1 MKKSLKNVNKD
12 SPSHKT
18 VKFANKYRIETLRL
32 RNWDYGSNGM
42 YFITI
47 CTGNR
52 NRYFGKIENQRVQLS
67 KMGIIA
73 DKIWLEIS
81 NKFSFIELDQYIVM
95 PNHIHGILTISKD
108 AINRVSTE
116 NNTDIVVKNNVST
129 ENNADNVIKTNVSTE
144 NNTDIVAKN
153 NVSTE
158 NNTDIVVKNNVST
171 KDNTPNA
178 NLSGG
183 ITGLHNPMLY
193 DNLSRAIRWY
203 KGRVSYEIRKFRKD
217 FHWQSRFY
225 DIIVRNETSL
235 YYIRRYIRNNPIKWT
250 EHNSNS

>member
-1 MKKSLKNVNKD
+1 MKKSLKKVNKD
-12 SPSHKT
+12 NTYHKT
-18 VKFANKYRIETLRL
+18 IKFVNKYRIETIRL
-32 RNWDYGSNGM
+32 QNWDYGSNGM

-52 NRYFGKIENQRVQLS
+52 NCYFGNIENQRVKLS
-67 KMGIIA
+67 EMGIIA

-81 NKFSFIELDQYIVM
+81 KQFSFIELDQYIIM
-95 PNHIHGILTISKD
+95 PNHIHGILTIRKD

-116 NNTDIVVKNNVST
+116 NNT
-129 ENNADNVIKTNVSTE
+129 DNVIKTNVSTE
-144 NNTDIVAKN
+144 NNTDIVAK
-153 NVSTE
+153 T
-158 NNTDIVVKNNVST
+158 NVST
-171 KDNTPNA
+171 KDNTHNA

>member
-1 MKKSLKNVNKD
+1 MNIMKKSLKNVNKD

-18 VKFANKYRIETLRL
+18 IKFANKYRIETLRL

-52 NRYFGKIENQRVQLS
+52 NCYFGKIENQRVKLS

-81 NKFSFIELDQYIVM
+81 NKFSFIELDQYIIM

-129 ENNADNVIKTNVSTE
+129 
-144 NNTDIVAKN
+144 
-153 NVSTE
+153 
-158 NNTDIVVKNNVST
+158 
-171 KDNTPNA
+171 KDNTHNA